1 MKEQENFSSK
11 YREYFKED
19 LEAVEEELRKS
30 KGYSQIIDDEINKL
44 SAPSLGS
51 NKGSQHY
58 LIEHI
63 KNAVELQTQRQS
75 LRRDRFNI
83 KKTIIEYEIK
93 ELKENK
99 SESSEAQ
106 ELIDKLNQLLEND
119 KKQKTEKPNYNENDL
134 DDEIDKLLEE
144 EDE

>member
-19 LEAVEEELRKS
+19 LEAVEEELIKS